1 MLMQGCGARDKRRTE
16 AKRERTVIW
25 RGCGAIKI
33 NMADLREAPHAPT
46 HRLRREHHGGRWCHA
61 GAIFQILQ
69 RGPGVRQCGGTLDI
83 RVPARGGAVG
93 LRRRKFVQMG
103 AAATLAALAR
113 IACAQGGSPPP
124 DGVGFAAGGA
134 FAPE

>member
-46 HRLRREHHGGRWCHA
+46 HRLRREQSMVSRRRD
-61 GAIFQILQ
+61 FQILQ
-69 RGPGVRQCGGTLDI
+69 RGPGVRQCSGALDI

-103 AAATLAALAR
+103 AAAALAALAR

-134 FAPE
+134 FGPE